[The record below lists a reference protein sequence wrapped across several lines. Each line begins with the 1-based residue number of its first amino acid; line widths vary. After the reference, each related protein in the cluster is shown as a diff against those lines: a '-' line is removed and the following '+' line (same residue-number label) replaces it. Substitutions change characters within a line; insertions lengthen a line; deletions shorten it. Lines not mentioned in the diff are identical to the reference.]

1 MSLKAEL
8 EAWAAA
14 LKAYDEEDFEQSLEI
29 FSVCLRFSPS
39 LPVRLTFSRRA
50 LPTLQK
56 FLQIWASSTQLSASM
71 KLPCSSSSPPPVLT
85 TTWLSRQYP
94 YLPDFLRLFFITI
107 NSSYFQ
113 CGVSNFLLGRYDR
126 SSKDFEEALLYLRGN
141 QSMYAT

>member
-8 EAWAAA
+8 ESWAAA

-29 FSVCLRFSPS
+29 FSVCLPFPHPS
-39 LPVRLTFSRRA
+39 VSLTSHSQSIADSSKILTNMGLIYATLGEHETAVEQFIAATRLDNYLAVASVPLPL
-50 LPTLQK
+50 
-56 FLQIWASSTQLSASM
+56 
-71 KLPCSSSSPPPVLT
+71 CSSAP
-85 TTWLSRQYP
+85 
-94 YLPDFLRLFFITI
+94 FLITI

>member
-29 FSVCLRFSPS
+29 FSVCLFLS
-39 LPVRLTFSRRA
+39 A
-50 LPTLQK
+50 LPTCLSHLLPQNIADSSK
-56 FLQIWASSTQLSASM
+56 ILTNMGLIYATLGEHETAVQQFIAATGLDNYLAVASVPVNPRFSAPFL
-71 KLPCSSSSPPPVLT
+71 
-85 TTWLSRQYP
+85 
-94 YLPDFLRLFFITI
+94 ITI